1 MNKFID
7 AIKELKKSGDT
18 ISLYYP
24 GKGFCLGT
32 ITDVKDD
39 YITVAIPQENA
50 DKDKLVMHYTQLI
63 LQRD

>member
-7 AIKELKKSGDT
+7 AITELKSKGDA

-32 ITDVKDD
+32 VTDVKDD
-39 YITVAIPQENA
+39 YITVAVPQQSGSKE
-50 DKDKLVMHYTQLI
+50 KLVMHYTQLI
-63 LQRD
+63 LHRD